1 MEIKLIYVIG
11 HLVGV
16 ALGAGG
22 AVMSDLMFF
31 TSIKDKKISKTELT
45 FLGLG
50 STLVWVGLFL
60 LIFSGLGLFLSD
72 TEKYLHSSKFIAKMA
87 IVGVIF
93 VNGLLFHWRHLP
105 LLEKYSGKYLYKSR
119 NFMKNTNMLII
130 SGVVS
135 IVSWMSALVL
145 GSLRSVSYTYQE
157 VLLAYVLIVVVVS
170 CVMIQFK
177 SKLFKKKKSGR

>member
-1 MEIKLIYVIG
+1 MNTIYIIG
-11 HLVGV
+11 HIIGV

-31 TSIKDKKISKTELT
+31 ASIKDKKISKTEIT

-50 STLVWVGLFL
+50 SALVWTGLFL
-60 LIFSGLGLFLSD
+60 LILSGTGLFLSD
-72 TEKYLHSSKFIAKMA
+72 TEKYLNSSKFIAKMA
-87 IVGVIF
+87 IVTVIF
-93 VNGLLFHWRHLP
+93 INGLLFHWRHMP
-105 LLEKYSGKYLYKSR
+105 LLAKHSGKYLYKSR
-119 NFMKNTNMLII
+119 DFMKNSSLLII

-157 VLLAYVLIVVVVS
+157 VLLIYLAIVVVAS
-170 CVMIQFK
+170 YIMIKFK
-177 SKLFKKKKSGR
+177 SKLFKK